1 MSSFCREPLSFP
13 AGGKQNLVMIMVTRM
28 KNGDGSND
36 NDDKNPVARK
46 QLIPLHR
53 SSLLGAKYSKV

>member
-13 AGGKQNLVMIMVTRM
+13 ASGKQNLLIRVMMI
-28 KNGDGSND
+28 KNGNGSND
-36 NDDKNPVARK
+36 DDDKNPIIRK
-46 QLIPLHR
+46 QSIPLHR